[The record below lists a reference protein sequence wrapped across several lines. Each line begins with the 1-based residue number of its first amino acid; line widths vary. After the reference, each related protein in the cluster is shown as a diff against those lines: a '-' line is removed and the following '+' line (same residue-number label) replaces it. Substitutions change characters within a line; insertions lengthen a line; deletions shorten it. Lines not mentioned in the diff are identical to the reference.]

1 MAAGAT
7 MHKPRAKSLWLLVRR
22 VLCRGS
28 KMHRP
33 AAAAGAGDTGDD
45 GGEKTSLLLGRSR
58 GSLEELLGSDVAAA
72 AKKDVH
78 QLQHLLLPVPDHRQQ
93 QPTDAQA
100 RPEAAQAVTSAGRAG
115 GAAMQ
120 MQQYRRFV
128 FGGFRRRLMMRRPW
142 RPMLVAIPE

>member
-28 KMHRP
+28 KMQRP
-33 AAAAGAGDTGDD
+33 AAEELKKGDD
-45 GGEKTSLLLGRSR
+45 GGEKSSLLGRS
-58 GSLEELLGSDVAAA
+58 GSLEELLGSDVVAGAVRLGS
-72 AKKDVH
+72 AKTKDV
-78 QLQHLLLPVPDHRQQ
+78 QHVLLPSDHRQR
-93 QPTDAQA
+93 QPADVA
-100 RPEAAQAVTSAGRAG
+100 RPEAALAVTSAGRAG
-115 GAAMQ
+115 GAA